1 MPTKYKFDVEKVKT
15 KFNITIGK
23 GDLEIVRYIVTKTD
37 WCGETINT
45 LDYDEPLNH
54 KFSGEGES
62 IKITLDDGRKYDMP
76 LYGWLASFEYH
87 KKSGDIKDFR
97 EKVKT
102 KLSMIKKNGGFCDI
116 ICRRF

>member
-1 MPTKYKFDVEKVKT
+1 MTIKYKFDVEKVKT
-15 KFNITIGK
+15 KFDITIGK
-23 GDLEIVRYIVTKTD
+23 GDLELVRYIVLKTD
-37 WCGETINT
+37 WCGETLNM
-45 LDYDEPLNH
+45 DYNDPINH
-54 KFSGEGES
+54 KWSGEGQV

-87 KKSGDIKDFR
+87 KISGDIKDFR

-102 KLSMIKKNGGFCDI
+102 KLAKIKKNGGFSEI